1 MLRRIHKKQGHLL
14 LHVLMIFALW
24 NRTNA
29 TIFYSG
35 IEKKIFDDAES
46 SCQEFGGNL
55 LSFGQLFVKALLTCQ
70 RYQYVWNGRP
80 VYKQLQGCYT
90 GEGSKKTPTDHRK
103 ADKRIAICADFC
115 ISDKFT
121 HFGVTTTE
129 CFCYDLE
136 DFTSVNRTD
145 SCDVSICPGN
155 LYDMCG
161 VDRHQ
166 ILYEKDNEFDIGSC
180 HARNVHDNGYSHRL
194 IGDCLQTF
202 PYLCQVGVSDD
213 IRCSLN
219 ESTPTMIVATTDNTD
234 TVIVSI
240 TEVDIDRDTTIY
252 RSSTLSTIRRK
263 VTNQALTQTQESN
276 KKVIIIGVAVAMASF
291 LLLFAA
297 FIYFKTRGKPIKSKA
312 NAVPK
317 VHFTNTDEDSEDI
330 YYTSVQYNK
339 LAGPSDTNQFKARNQ
354 MYDEEYLVFNQP
366 IVYD

>member
-1 MLRRIHKKQGHLL
+1 MNRHLIL
-14 LHVLMIFALW
+14 ICQILVFTCSG
-24 NRTNA
+24 TNA
-29 TIFYSG
+29 TIYYSG

-115 ISDKFT
+115 TSDKFT
-121 HFGVTTTE
+121 HFGITTTE

-166 ILYEKDNEFDIGSC
+166 ILYEK
-180 HARNVHDNGYSHRL
+180 
-194 IGDCLQTF
+194 
-202 PYLCQVGVSDD
+202 VGVSDD

-252 RSSTLSTIRRK
+252 RSSTLSTIMRK

-297 FIYFKTRGKPIKSKA
+297 FIYIKTREKPIKSKA

-366 IVYD
+366 TVYD